1 MISYLLVLIGLI
13 LILLEFYLPGAVLGI
28 LGGLAVLTGVVL
40 FAYTSNSV
48 LAAVLF
54 TLASIAAIV
63 AIVRFAIW
71 YIPRAKSIYSN
82 SAQNGYYA
90 SSFDKTTLGKQGVVV
105 SDLKPGGHIVIEGK
119 AHQAISVSGYLTR
132 GSSVEVIGGEG
143 ESLLVKQRNNQ

>member
-1 MISYLLVLIGLI
+1 MIAYLLVLIGLF

-28 LGGLAVLTGVVL
+28 LGGVSVVTGVVL
-40 FAYTSNSV
+40 FASSSNSI
-48 LAAVLF
+48 LAALLF

-63 AIVRFAIW
+63 ATVRFALW
-71 YIPRAKSIYSN
+71 RIPRTKSIYSN

-90 SSFDKTTLGKQGVVV
+90 SSFDKTAIGKQGVVV

-119 AHQAISVSGYLTR
+119 AHQAISVSGYLTK

-143 ESLLVKQRNNQ
+143 ESLLVKQRINQ